1 MTVTLTAREVVAHI
15 RATLG
20 PSPDAGLEP
29 EPQAGRSETVVTGIA
44 TAWTPS
50 LDVLRRAVATGAN
63 MVIARE
69 CAFWSREAEEK
80 GYSGAGAIATR
91 AGMAKDQTFAT
102 KQAYIDEHGL
112 VIWRLSGNWDA
123 RRGDVQLDSLAA
135 ALGWQ
140 AHRAGSS
147 ELFTLPAAP
156 LSALVSGIRQSLGV
170 RALRVLGDPDARVRT
185 VALTHGFLLVP
196 DVQRIVRD
204 TPVDV
209 IVGGEPVEWEAF
221 PYVAD
226 LVTAGRAKG
235 MVLLGHAVSEEPGSR
250 ALAEWLKT
258 VVPDVPIRFLGAG
271 EPFWTPARA
280 TGVAHVE
287 AEGV

>member
-1 MTVTLTAREVVAHI
+1 MQPLDASAAPTPTLHAHAHTHQETVVPVTLTAREVVARI

-29 EPQAGRSETVVTGIA
+29 EPQAGTSETVVTGIA

-50 LDVLRRAVATGAN
+50 LDVLRRAVAAGAN
-63 MVIARE
+63 MVITRE

-91 AGMAKDQTFAT
+91 AGMAKDPTFAI
-102 KQAYIDEHGL
+102 KQAYINEHGL

-123 RRGDVQLDSLAA
+123 RRGDAQLDGLAA

-140 AHRAGSS
+140 AHRAGRSG
-147 ELFTLPAAP
+147 LFTMPP
-156 LSALVSGIRQSLGV
+156 TSLSALVSGICQSLGV
-170 RALRVLGDPDARVRT
+170 RALRVLGDPDVRVRT

-196 DVQRIVRD
+196 EVQRIVRD
-204 TPVDV
+204 TSVDV

-235 MVLLGHAVSEEPGSR
+235 MYCWGTRSAKSR
-250 ALAEWLKT
+250 
-258 VVPDVPIRFLGAG
+258 GAG
-271 EPFWTPARA
+271 PWRN
-280 TGVAHVE
+280 G
-287 AEGV
+287 